1 MIFFQ
6 SVDIPNCFRL
16 YHLIVCH
23 LLDHFISQEAFKDV
37 TSIERK
43 RDFMWMVLLLT
54 YFNWKILVLTCLIA
68 ITFESLKCFLYFH
81 NCAREK
87 KLDSSSREGE
97 VRIATVC
104 PCIRYSD
111 IVAPAHWWQHLDMTL
126 TGSLGSRVKPQGFLF
141 IEQGLLLDGSPW
153 KFLIISPFLNCPIS
167 IQETDSLLKGLW
179 VSKQL

>member
-1 MIFFQ
+1 MTVIREQ
-6 SVDIPNCFRL
+6 CQAIN
-16 YHLIVCH
+16 Y
-23 LLDHFISQEAFKDV
+23 EAFKEASC
-37 TSIERK
+37 TRSLTFIICLCHSCK
-43 RDFMWMVLLLT
+43 TIPLDFLVKAGKWGWQ
-54 YFNWKILVLTCLIA
+54 WKPSCLIA